1 MYDPNV
7 QNVIHD
13 NHRYRVDECD
23 ECPEAV
29 VSTFGRPDR
38 VILVHN
44 ATCSVHGHAHL
55 PSPPPPPPRPV
66 RMAGV
71 LVREEDGSETVVR
84 LEPTA
89 RQLSEPLDVILRRI
103 AVERAAYRR
112 KVSTALDRLLGGA

>member
-13 NHRYRVDECD
+13 NDRYRVDECD
-23 ECPEAV
+23 ECPDAV
-29 VSTFGRPDR
+29 IQRFGRPDT
-38 VILVHN
+38 VIRVHN

-71 LVREEDGSETVVR
+71 LVREEDGSETVIR

-89 RQLSEPLDVILRRI
+89 RQLSEPLDVILRRV

-112 KVSTALDRLLGGA
+112 KVSIALDRILGG